1 MKKTFTVVAAA
12 AALSLAFAP
21 AAMAG
26 EGDNGHGHGHHH
38 GHGHSQ
44 GHHEHHHYHGFHQTN
59 GSLLSVLN
67 GNNVNAVIGVCGNNV
82 GVLGAAVPINSP
94 SITGTC
100 AAGGIV
106 DGDDVNVDG

>member
-1 MKKTFTVVAAA
+1 MKKVCAAVVAA

-26 EGDNGHGHGHHH
+26 ESHGGHHWK
-38 GHGHSQ
+38 
-44 GHHEHHHYHGFHQTN
+44 N
-59 GSLLSVLN
+59 GPLLVLLN
-67 GNNVNAVIGVCGNNV
+67 GNNVNANVGACGNNV
-82 GVLGAAVPINSP
+82 GVLGGAVPINSP

-106 DGDDVNVDG
+106 DEG

>member
-1 MKKTFTVVAAA
+1 MKKVFAAVAAA

-26 EGDNGHGHGHHH
+26 EGDDHH
-38 GHGHSQ
+38 GHDQ
-44 GHHEHHHYHGFHQTN
+44 GHHNYYHGFHQSN
-59 GSLLSVLN
+59 GPLLSVLN
-67 GNNVNAVIGVCGNNV
+67 GNNVNAVVGACGNNV

-94 SITGTC
+94 SITETC

-106 DGDDVNVDG
+106 DGDDVNFEG